1 MCAKASFV
9 LMGFL
14 LAQSNIFEEGMT
26 KDVNSKES

>member
-14 LAQSNIFEEGMT
+14 LTQSNIFEEGMT